1 MKPDAVESFVEQRP
15 KPQILYITFL
25 NFPSIKSFEIRQK
38 LGREDIIASE
48 TFFTISKIAC
58 HIGSLADFAT
68 KNENAINKVI
78 FWSIKEGLR
87 TDNDFG
93 LFGF

>member
-1 MKPDAVESFVEQRP
+1 MRLEAVEIFVEQRL
-15 KPQILYITFL
+15 KPQILHLTFL

-48 TFFTISKIAC
+48 TFFTISRTAC
-58 HIGSLADFAT
+58 HIGSSTDFAAMEMIV
-68 KNENAINKVI
+68 KQ
-78 FWSIKEGLR
+78 FWTNKEGLQ
-87 TDNDFG
+87 TDNNFS